1 MSRSLDRRD
10 TWPTSNVSIGNS
22 LSSLKISCEN
32 SERGCRNVVELGSLD
47 THVATCGFSPVPCSN
62 DQCGEIISRRD
73 KEIHEN
79 KVCDFRRVN
88 CDYCGQMV
96 LYKNFMQHTCPAR
109 KEIGELKAD
118 ITDVKRQVSD
128 LCASQDEMFKVME
141 NMMSNLVRI
150 ERNAGHRSEASHA
163 SSGQELK
170 AEVVDLVRTEANT
183 AQRSEAS
190 HASSDEELYSKI
202 SDLVRIERNTA
213 ESCLEVSHASSG
225 QELQA
230 VIVVAGG
237 GFDDQS
243 VEVFNMTSKTWR
255 PMSEMIERRQGA
267 SSVLYQGH
275 MIVTGGYSGQYLDS
289 AEELNLAR
297 QDGHWVKSHF
307 KLPMPS
313 RGHACVVLQDRL
325 LVIGGYVDGRVYDTI
340 HEIQLTPPYT
350 SRLLTKMP
358 RPVCYHGAEVV
369 NDKVYIIG
377 GKKTISHKHAKNT
390 ILMFDPATNTCTK
403 LKKLPYAVSNMAT
416 ATWKD
421 NVVVLGGADKE
432 DNVLNTAILYDVT
445 TGSHRKLPEMP
456 KKRFCCT
463 AVAIGENIITMGGR
477 DETGIIL
484 NSVECYNFDRNTW
497 TEFPAMVQATFSAT
511 AVANY
516 C

>member
-1 MSRSLDRRD
+1 MEQGYEDSRFETKVDENLHCVICTNVLKDPVQCRRNEHHFCRACI
-10 TWPTSNVSIGNS
+10 TERLKHSRNCPTCQDPLTEETLGRPQRFLANT

-79 KVCDFRRVN
+79 KVCDFRRVS
-88 CDYCGQMV
+88 CDYCGEMV

-109 KEIGELKAD
+109 KEIDELKAD
-118 ITDVKRQVSD
+118 ITDVKRQVSE
-128 LCASQDEMFKVME
+128 LCASQDERFKVME
-141 NMMSNLVRI
+141 NLMSNLVRI
-150 ERNAGHRSEASHA
+150 ERNIVHRSEA
-163 SSGQELK
+163 
-170 AEVVDLVRTEANT
+170 
-183 AQRSEAS
+183 
-190 HASSDEELYSKI
+190 
-202 SDLVRIERNTA
+202 
-213 ESCLEVSHASSG
+213 SHASSG

-289 AEELNLAR
+289 VEELNLAR

-325 LVIGGYVDGRVYDTI
+325 LVIGGESDGRIYDTI

-358 RPVCYHGAEVV
+358 RAVCYHGAEVV

-421 NVVVLGGADKE
+421 NLVVLGGADKE